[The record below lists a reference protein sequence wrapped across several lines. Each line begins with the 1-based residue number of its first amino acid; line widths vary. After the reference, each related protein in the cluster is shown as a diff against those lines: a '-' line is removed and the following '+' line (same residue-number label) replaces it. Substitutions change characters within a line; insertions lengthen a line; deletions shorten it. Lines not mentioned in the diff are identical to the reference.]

1 MTKLTKEQ
9 SQKTIT
15 KKMIRN
21 ILDGKLTNYA
31 YNKEIKDAI
40 SEAVFELDNDE
51 NFQEMC
57 YYDRAS
63 TEEFLYKNTR
73 KIEENLRK
81 EGLRIW
87 GDK

>member
-1 MTKLTKEQ
+1 MNKLTKEQ

-21 ILDGKLTNYA
+21 ILGGKLTNYA

-40 SEAVFELDNDE
+40 SEAVFELDNDD
-51 NFQEMC
+51 NFQELC
-57 YYDRAS
+57 YYDRTS
-63 TEEFLYKNTR
+63 TEQFLYKNTR